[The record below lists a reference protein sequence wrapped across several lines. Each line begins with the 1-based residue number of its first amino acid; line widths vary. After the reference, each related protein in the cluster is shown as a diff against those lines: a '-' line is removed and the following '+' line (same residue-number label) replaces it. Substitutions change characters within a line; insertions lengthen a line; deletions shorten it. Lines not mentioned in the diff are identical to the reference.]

1 MSAVQTV
8 QLVRAA
14 LTVLVE
20 LGISMQKVQQIQQQ
34 AKLEGR
40 VELSDEEIKS
50 LMDDAQSA
58 IDKARNED

>member
-8 QLVRAA
+8 MLVRAA

-40 VELSDEEIKS
+40 TELSDEEIGG
-50 LMDDAQSA
+50 LIGDAQNA